1 MQITRQTDYA
11 IRCILYLSG
20 SPDEIIM
27 ADEIAKTRGI
37 PKSFLS
43 KILQR
48 LVRARIVRSF
58 RGVRGGFRLAKKPE
72 KISLLEVIEAI
83 EGTLAINRCAF
94 NKGKFRCGDQC
105 DLHPAWTAL
114 RKDLEGLLGSYSIAH
129 LGAARTHSPFFGHKE
144 DKLSLL

>member
-1 MQITRQTDYA
+1 
-11 IRCILYLSG
+11 
-20 SPDEIIM
+20 M

-48 LVRARIVRSF
+48 LVRARIVKSF

-72 KISLLEVIEAI
+72 SISLLEVIEAI
-83 EGTLAINRCAF
+83 EGTLTINRCAF
-94 NKGKFRCGDQC
+94 KKGKFRCDDQC

-114 RKDLEGLLGSYSIAH
+114 RRELEDLLASYSIAH
-129 LGAARTHSPFFGHKE
+129 LGAARTRPPFLNIKRTN
-144 DKLSLL
+144 